1 MLRALTDGR
10 SRRSVAV
17 ILSGAGRP
25 RASGSP
31 RLSEVVLLTEVD
43 AAAMA
48 RERMAASLIATLTTP
63 LTPKLAAGLDGA
75 EWLEVRADVLG
86 DVDPEPLRRLFPG
99 KLLYTLRSR
108 AEGGFFEGSPE
119 RRKRRLLE
127 AAARYDRV
135 DLEGARDL
143 APELLTAVPRELRL
157 ISWHG
162 PASDVDALEACF
174 ARMATAEAAL
184 YKLVPWAVQPG
195 EALAPLMLLH
205 KLQRGDVVAFAGG
218 DAGTWTRLVAPR
230 LGAPIVFGAAGDAPG
245 APGQPSIRTL
255 CEDFGLPALPPV
267 ATLFGVVGNPVAHS
281 LSPRLHNG
289 AYRELGIPALYLPF
303 QTDAFGDF
311 WLEVV
316 EEGVLDTLGLPIH
329 GLSITAP
336 FKAAALAVAGAESP
350 LAGLVGGANT
360 LVLRQ
365 GVWEAEST
373 DAEGVVEPL
382 HERGIEVDGRRA
394 AVVGA
399 GGAGRAAAVGLSR
412 AGAKVTIFNR
422 NAERGA
428 RAAEELGME
437 YRGLGELAGAL
448 GAGELEMVVNAT
460 PVGRGGMG
468 LGAEVSA
475 KSGHAQETSQG
486 RRGEGAPA
494 RRGEKAAR
502 GEQILRGEQAQEGER
517 AVDEALPFP
526 VDGLRAGT
534 VVIDLVYRRAE
545 EGPTPLLA
553 AAAARGA
560 VTIDGR
566 EVLLGQA
573 RGQFRLMTGRE
584 LPGELARQ
592 LLGLPAGA

>member
-1 MLRALTDGR
+1 
-10 SRRSVAV
+10 
-17 ILSGAGRP
+17 
-25 RASGSP
+25 
-31 RLSEVVLLTEVD
+31 LSEAD
-43 AAAMA
+43 AAAVA
-48 RERMAASLIATLTTP
+48 ATTAAAATASLIATLTTP
-63 LTPKLAAGLDGA
+63 LTPELAAGLEGV

-108 AEGGFFEGSPE
+108 AEGGSFEGSAE

-143 APELLTAVPRELRL
+143 SPELLTAVPRAQRL

-162 PASDVDALEACF
+162 PASDAEALDACF
-174 ARMATAEAAL
+174 ARMASAEAAL

-205 KLQRGDVVAFAGG
+205 KLQRPDVIAFAGG

-230 LGAPIVFGAAGDAPG
+230 LGAPVVFGAAGEAPG

-316 EEGVLDTLGLPIH
+316 EEGVLEILGLPIH

-373 DAEGVVEPL
+373 DPEGVVEPL
-382 HERGIEVDGRRA
+382 RERGIEIEGRRA

-412 AGAKVTIFNR
+412 AGARVTLFNR
-422 NAERGA
+422 SAERGE
-428 RAAEELGME
+428 RAAEELGLE
-437 YRGLGELAGAL
+437 CRAL
-448 GAGELEMVVNAT
+448 GDLAVGDFAMVVNAT
-460 PVGRGGMG
+460 PVGRGGEVG
-468 LGAEVSA
+468 VGVGAGV
-475 KSGHAQETSQG
+475 ETGPGQQA
-486 RRGEGAPA
+486 RRGDPA
-494 RRGEKAAR
+494 RRGEQASR
-502 GEQILRGEQAQEGER
+502 GGQSERSER
-517 AVDEALPFP
+517 AKDEPLPFP
-526 VDGLRAGT
+526 VDALRAGT

-560 VTIDGR
+560 LTVDGR

-584 LPGELARQ
+584 LPRELARR
-592 LLGLPAGA
+592 LLGLPAAG

>member
-1 MLRALTDGR
+1 LAE
-10 SRRSVAV
+10 S
-17 ILSGAGRP
+17 
-25 RASGSP
+25 
-31 RLSEVVLLTEVD
+31 D
-43 AAAMA
+43 AAAA
-48 RERMAASLIATLTTP
+48 AVAATEEAAAPASLIATLTTP
-63 LTPKLAAGLDGA
+63 LTAELAAGLDGA

-86 DVDPEPLRRLFPG
+86 DLDPEPLRRLFPG

-108 AEGGFFEGSPE
+108 AEGGSFEGSPE

-127 AAARYDRV
+127 AAGRYDRV
-135 DLEGARDL
+135 DLEAARDL
-143 APELLTAVPRELRL
+143 SPELLTAVPREQRL

-162 PASDVDALEACF
+162 PASDVEALEACF
-174 ARMATAEAAL
+174 ARMAAAEAAL

-205 KLQRGDVVAFAGG
+205 QLQRDDVLAFAGG

-230 LGAPIVFGAAGDAPG
+230 LGAAVVFGAAGDAPG

-267 ATLFGVVGNPVAHS
+267 AALFGVVGNPVAHS

-316 EEGVLDTLGLPIH
+316 EEGVLETLGLPIH

-350 LAGLVGGANT
+350 LAGLIGGANT
-360 LVLRQ
+360 LVLRH

-373 DAEGVVEPL
+373 DVDGVVEPL
-382 HERGIEVDGRRA
+382 RERGIEIEGRRA

-412 AGAKVTIFNR
+412 AGARVTLFNR
-422 NAERGA
+422 SAERGEK
-428 RAAEELGME
+428 AAEELGLE
-437 YRGLGELAGAL
+437 WRALGELGGAI
-448 GAGELEMVVNAT
+448 GEFEILVNAT
-460 PVGRGGMG
+460 PVGRGADVGEET
-468 LGAEVSA
+468 GAGAGVGVGAGVEGSMQ
-475 KSGHAQETSQG
+475 SRPAQQASQASQASQV
-486 RRGEGAPA
+486 RRGESA
-494 RRGEKAAR
+494 RRGEQATR
-502 GEQILRGEQAQEGER
+502 GDQGQRGER
-517 AVDEALPFP
+517 AADEPLPFP

-534 VVIDLVYRRAE
+534 IVIDLVYRRPEA
-545 EGPTPLLA
+545 GPTPLLA

-560 VTIDGR
+560 VTVDGR

-573 RGQFRLMTGRE
+573 RGQFRLMTGRD
-584 LPGELARQ
+584 LPRELARR
-592 LLGLPAGA
+592 LLGLPPAG

>member
-1 MLRALTDGR
+1 LAEG
-10 SRRSVAV
+10 
-17 ILSGAGRP
+17 G
-25 RASGSP
+25 
-31 RLSEVVLLTEVD
+31 
-43 AAAMA
+43 AAAVA
-48 RERMAASLIATLTTP
+48 ATREATAAVAASLVATLTTP
-63 LTPKLAAGLDGA
+63 LTPELAAGLDGV

-127 AAARYDRV
+127 AARRYDRV
-135 DLEGARDL
+135 DLEAARDL
-143 APELLTAVPRELRL
+143 TPELLTAVPRALRL

-162 PASDVDALEACF
+162 PASDVEALEACF
-174 ARMATAEAAL
+174 ARMAAAEAAL

-205 KLQRGDVVAFAGG
+205 QLQRADVIAFAGG

-230 LGAPIVFGAAGDAPG
+230 LGAPVVFGAAGDAPG

-316 EEGVLDTLGLPIH
+316 EEGVLETLGLPIH

-336 FKAAALAVAGAESP
+336 FKAAALALAGAESP
-350 LAGLVGGANT
+350 LAGLIGGANT

-373 DAEGVVEPL
+373 DPEGVVEPL
-382 HERGIEVDGRRA
+382 RERGIEIEGRRA

-412 AGAKVTIFNR
+412 AGARVTIFNR
-422 NAERGA
+422 SAERGK

-437 YRGLGELAGAL
+437 CRALGELRGAI
-448 GAGELEMVVNAT
+448 GEFEIVVNAT
-460 PVGRGGMG
+460 PVGRGG
-468 LGAEVSA
+468 EV
-475 KSGHAQETSQG
+475 GVG
-486 RRGEGAPA
+486 M
-494 RRGEKAAR
+494 
-502 GEQILRGEQAQEGER
+502 
-517 AVDEALPFP
+517 
-526 VDGLRAGT
+526 DGLRAGT
-534 VVIDLVYRRAE
+534 VVIDLVYRRPE

-560 VTIDGR
+560 LTVDGR

-584 LPGELARQ
+584 LPRELARL
-592 LLGLPAGA
+592 LLGLPSVG

>member
-1 MLRALTDGR
+1 LAE
-10 SRRSVAV
+10 S
-17 ILSGAGRP
+17 
-25 RASGSP
+25 
-31 RLSEVVLLTEVD
+31 D
-43 AAAMA
+43 AAAA
-48 RERMAASLIATLTTP
+48 VATTEAAAAASLIATLTTP
-63 LTPKLAAGLDGA
+63 LTAELAAGLGGA

-86 DVDPEPLRRLFPG
+86 DLDPEPLRRLFPG

-108 AEGGFFEGSPE
+108 AEGGSFEGSTE

-127 AAARYDRV
+127 AAGRYDRV
-135 DLEGARDL
+135 DLEAARDL
-143 APELLTAVPRELRL
+143 SPELLTAVPRELRL

-162 PASDVDALEACF
+162 PASDVEALEACF
-174 ARMATAEAAL
+174 ARMAAAEAAL

-205 KLQRGDVVAFAGG
+205 QLRRDDVIAFAGG

-230 LGAPIVFGAAGDAPG
+230 LGAPVVFGAAGDAPG

-316 EEGVLDTLGLPIH
+316 EEGVLETLGLPIH

-350 LAGLVGGANT
+350 LAGLIGGANT

-373 DAEGVVEPL
+373 DVEGVVEPL
-382 HERGIEVDGRRA
+382 RERGIEIEGRRA

-412 AGAKVTIFNR
+412 AGARVTLFNR
-422 NAERGA
+422 SAERGEKA
-428 RAAEELGME
+428 AAELGLEWRALAELG
-437 YRGLGELAGAL
+437 GGI
-448 GAGELEMVVNAT
+448 GELEIVVNAT
-460 PVGRGGMG
+460 PVGRG
-468 LGAEVSA
+468 AEVGEETGAGAGVGAGVEGSMQ
-475 KSGHAQETSQG
+475 SRPAQQASQASQV
-486 RRGEGAPA
+486 RRGESA
-494 RRGEKAAR
+494 R
-502 GEQILRGEQAQEGER
+502 RGEQAQRGDQAQRGER
-517 AVDEALPFP
+517 AVDEPLPFP

-534 VVIDLVYRRAE
+534 VVIDLVYRRPE

-553 AAAARGA
+553 AVTARGA
-560 VTIDGR
+560 VTVDGR

-584 LPGELARQ
+584 LPRDLARR
-592 LLGLPAGA
+592 LLGLPPAGRDRDLVP

>member
-1 MLRALTDGR
+1 MAEGEGK
-10 SRRSVAV
+10 VAE
-17 ILSGAGRP
+17 A
-25 RASGSP
+25 
-31 RLSEVVLLTEVD
+31 T
-43 AAAMA
+43 AAATEA
-48 RERMAASLIATLTTP
+48 TAGASLVATLTTP
-63 LTPKLAAGLDGA
+63 LTPELAAGLDGV

-86 DVDPEPLRRLFPG
+86 DLDPEPLRRLFPG

-108 AEGGFFEGSPE
+108 AEGGFFEELAGAAQAAPARGRGALRPGGPRGSARPLAGAADRRAAGAAADLVARAGE
-119 RRKRRLLE
+119 RRR
-127 AAARYDRV
+127 
-135 DLEGARDL
+135 GASR
-143 APELLTAVPRELRL
+143 
-157 ISWHG
+157 
-162 PASDVDALEACF
+162 PAS
-174 ARMATAEAAL
+174 ARMAAAEAAL
-184 YKLVPWAVQPG
+184 FKLVPWAVQPG

-205 KLQRGDVVAFAGG
+205 QLRRTDVIAFAGG

-230 LGAPIVFGAAGDAPG
+230 LGAPVVFGAAGDAPG

-316 EEGVLDTLGLPIH
+316 EEGVLETLGLPIH

-350 LAGLVGGANT
+350 LAGLIGGANT

-365 GVWEAEST
+365 GVREAEST
-373 DAEGVVEPL
+373 DPKGSVERL
-382 HERGIEVDGRRA
+382 RERGIEIEGRRA

-399 GGAGRAAAVGLSR
+399 GRGRKGGGGGAVAGGGAGHDVQS
-412 AGAKVTIFNR
+412 
-422 NAERGA
+422 ERGSGGNG
-428 RAAEELGME
+428 RRRELGIE
-437 YRGLGELAGAL
+437 CRALGELGGAI
-448 GAGELEMVVNAT
+448 GELEMVVNAT
-460 PVGRGGMG
+460 PVGRGVEVGMGMGAGAGAGAGGAEAGMG
-468 LGAEVSA
+468 LQVRGAQQA
-475 KSGHAQETSQG
+475 SQA
-486 RRGEGAPA
+486 RRGEPA
-494 RRGEKAAR
+494 RRGEQAPR
-502 GEQILRGEQAQEGER
+502 GDQAQRGER
-517 AVDEALPFP
+517 AVDEPLPFP
-526 VDGLRAGT
+526 VDGLRPGT

-560 VTIDGR
+560 LTVDGR

-584 LPGELARQ
+584 LPRELARR
-592 LLGLPAGA
+592 LLGLPPAS

>member
-1 MLRALTDGR
+1 LAESD
-10 SRRSVAV
+10 V
-17 ILSGAGRP
+17 
-25 RASGSP
+25 
-31 RLSEVVLLTEVD
+31 
-43 AAAMA
+43 AAAVA
-48 RERMAASLIATLTTP
+48 TTEAAAGASLIATLTTP
-63 LTPKLAAGLDGA
+63 LTPELAAGLDGV

-86 DVDPEPLRRLFPG
+86 DLDPEPLRRLFPG

-108 AEGGFFEGSPE
+108 AEGGSFEGSPE

-127 AAARYDRV
+127 AAGRYDRV
-135 DLEGARDL
+135 DLEAARDL
-143 APELLTAVPRELRL
+143 SPEVLTAVPRELRL

-162 PASDVDALEACF
+162 PASDVEALEACF
-174 ARMATAEAAL
+174 ARMAAAEAAL

-205 KLQRGDVVAFAGG
+205 QLRRDDVIAFAGG

-230 LGAPIVFGAAGDAPG
+230 LGAPVVFGAAGDAPG

-267 ATLFGVVGNPVAHS
+267 AALFGVVGNPVAHS

-316 EEGVLDTLGLPIH
+316 EEGVLETLGLPIH

-350 LAGLVGGANT
+350 LAGLLGGANT

-373 DAEGVVEPL
+373 DGDGVVEPL
-382 HERGIEVDGRRA
+382 RERGIKVEGRRA

-412 AGAKVTIFNR
+412 AGARVTIFNR
-422 NAERGA
+422 SAERGEK
-428 RAAEELGME
+428 AAEELGLE
-437 YRGLGELAGAL
+437 WRTLGEL
-448 GAGELEMVVNAT
+448 GAGEFDVVVHAT
-460 PVGRGGMG
+460 PVGRGEEVGEEAG
-468 LGAEVSA
+468 TGAGVEGNMQSRPA
-475 KSGHAQETSQG
+475 QQASHARRGESTRRGDQAPRGDQAQ
-486 RRGEGAPA
+486 RGEGAV
-494 RRGEKAAR
+494 G
-502 GEQILRGEQAQEGER
+502 
-517 AVDEALPFP
+517 AVDDPLPFP

-534 VVIDLVYRRAE
+534 VVIDLVYRRPE

-560 VTIDGR
+560 VTVDGR

-573 RGQFRLMTGRE
+573 RGQFRLMTGRD
-584 LPGELARQ
+584 LPRELARR
-592 LLGLPAGA
+592 LLGLPPAG

>member
-1 MLRALTDGR
+1 
-10 SRRSVAV
+10 VAEGEGEAAV
-17 ILSGAGRP
+17 GAG
-25 RASGSP
+25 AAG
-31 RLSEVVLLTEVD
+31 TAG
-43 AAAMA
+43 AAAEGTA
-48 RERMAASLIATLTTP
+48 AASLIATLTTP
-63 LTPKLAAGLDGA
+63 LTPELAAGLDGV

-86 DVDPEPLRRLFPG
+86 DLDPEPLRQLFPG

-108 AEGGFFEGSPE
+108 AEGGLFEGSPE

-135 DLEGARDL
+135 DLEAARDL
-143 APELLTAVPRELRL
+143 TPELLTAVPRELRL

-162 PASDVDALEACF
+162 PASDVEALDACF
-174 ARMATAEAAL
+174 GRMAAADAAL

-195 EALAPLMLLH
+195 EALAPLLLLH
-205 KLQRGDVVAFAGG
+205 QLQRPDVIAFAGG

-230 LGAPIVFGAAGDAPG
+230 LGAPVVFGAAGDAPG

-267 ATLFGVVGNPVAHS
+267 AALFGVVGNPVAHS

-316 EEGVLDTLGLPIH
+316 EEGVLETLGLPIH

-336 FKAAALAVAGAESP
+336 FKAAALAVAAAESP
-350 LAGLVGGANT
+350 LASLVGGANT
-360 LVLRQ
+360 LVLRD

-373 DAEGVVEPL
+373 DVDGVVEPL
-382 HERGIEVDGRRA
+382 RERGIQIEGRRA

-399 GGAGRAAAVGLSR
+399 GGAGRAAAVGLAR
-412 AGAKVTIFNR
+412 AGAQVTMFNR
-422 NAERGA
+422 SLERGE
-428 RAAEELGME
+428 RAAEELGLE
-437 YRGLGELAGAL
+437 CRGLGELAIGDF
-448 GAGELEMVVNAT
+448 ELVVHAT
-460 PVGRGGMG
+460 PVGRGAEGG
-468 LGAEVSA
+468 GGVGAKPEA
-475 KSGHAQETSQG
+475 ATQAQSVPGSQARRAEAG
-486 RRGEGAPA
+486 RRGEQT
-494 RRGEKAAR
+494 AR
-502 GEQILRGEQAQEGER
+502 GEQVPPGER
-517 AVDEALPFP
+517 AEDELLPFP

-534 VVIDLVYRRAE
+534 VVIDLVYRRPD
-545 EGPTPLLA
+545 EGSTPLLA

-560 VTIDGR
+560 LTVDGR

-584 LPGELARQ
+584 LPRDLARR
-592 LLGLPAGA
+592 LLKLRAAG

>member
-1 MLRALTDGR
+1 MSEADEAAVAATRAT
-10 SRRSVAV
+10 
-17 ILSGAGRP
+17 
-25 RASGSP
+25 
-31 RLSEVVLLTEVD
+31 
-43 AAAMA
+43 AAAS
-48 RERMAASLIATLTTP
+48 ASLIATLTTP
-63 LTPKLAAGLDGA
+63 LTPELAAGLDGV

-86 DVDPEPLRRLFPG
+86 DLDPEPLRRLFPG

-108 AEGGFFEGSPE
+108 AEGGGFEGSPE

-143 APELLTAVPRELRL
+143 GPELLTAVTRERRL

-162 PASDVDALEACF
+162 PASDADMLEACF
-174 ARMATAEAAL
+174 GRLAAAEAAL

-195 EALAPLMLLH
+195 EALAPLTLLH
-205 KLQRGDVVAFAGG
+205 RLQRPDVIAFAGG

-230 LGAPIVFGAAGDAPG
+230 LGAPVVFGAAGEAPG
-245 APGQPSIRTL
+245 APGQPSIRAL
-255 CEDFGLPALPPV
+255 CEDYGLPALPPV

-316 EEGVLDTLGLPIH
+316 EEGVLETLGLPIH

-336 FKAAALAVAGAESP
+336 FKAAALVVAGAESP

-373 DAEGVVEPL
+373 DPEGVVEPL
-382 HERGIEVDGRRA
+382 RERGIRIAGRRA

-399 GGAGRAAAVGLSR
+399 GGAGRAAAVGLSH
-412 AGAKVTIFNR
+412 AGAQVTLFNR
-422 NAERGA
+422 SAERGES
-428 RAAEELGME
+428 AAADLGLACLP
-437 YRGLGELAGAL
+437 LGNLAPGDFDL
-448 GAGELEMVVNAT
+448 LVNAT
-460 PVGRGGMG
+460 PVGRAEGG
-468 LGAEVSA
+468 LG
-475 KSGHAQETSQG
+475 G
-486 RRGEGAPA
+486 GEGQEAKDGQHPQHSQA
-494 RRGEKAAR
+494 G
-502 GEQILRGEQAQEGER
+502 GQAQRGER
-517 AVDEALPFP
+517 AQGGERAQAGGRGSDEPLPFP
-526 VDGLRAGT
+526 VDALRPGT

-545 EGPTPLLA
+545 EGPTSLLA

-560 VTIDGR
+560 VTVDGR

-573 RGQFRLMTGRE
+573 RGQFRIMTGRE
-584 LPGELARQ
+584 LPGELARR
-592 LLGLPAGA
+592 LLGLPPAA

>member
-1 MLRALTDGR
+1 MAECEGN
-10 SRRSVAV
+10 V
-17 ILSGAGRP
+17 
-25 RASGSP
+25 
-31 RLSEVVLLTEVD
+31 
-43 AAAMA
+43 AAAA
-48 RERMAASLIATLTTP
+48 TTTTTEETAGASLIATLTTP
-63 LTPKLAAGLDGA
+63 LTPELAAGLDGV

-86 DVDPEPLRRLFPG
+86 DLDPEPLRRLFPG

-127 AAARYDRV
+127 AAGRYDRV
-135 DLEGARDL
+135 DLEAARDL
-143 APELLTAVPRELRL
+143 SPELLTAVPRALRL

-162 PASDVDALEACF
+162 PASDVEALEACF
-174 ARMATAEAAL
+174 ARMAAAEAAL

-195 EALAPLMLLH
+195 EALAPLILLH
-205 KLQRGDVVAFAGG
+205 QLQRTDVIAFAGG

-230 LGAPIVFGAAGDAPG
+230 LGAPVVFGAAGDAPG

-316 EEGVLDTLGLPIH
+316 EEGVLETLGLPIH

-350 LAGLVGGANT
+350 LAGLIGGANT

-373 DAEGVVEPL
+373 DPEGVVEPL
-382 HERGIEVDGRRA
+382 RERGIAIEGRRA

-412 AGAKVTIFNR
+412 AGARVTMFNR
-422 NAERGA
+422 SAERGE
-428 RAAEELGME
+428 RAAEELGIE
-437 YRGLGELAGAL
+437 CRALGELGGAI
-448 GAGELEMVVNAT
+448 GELEMVVNAT
-460 PVGRGGMG
+460 PVGRGAEVG
-468 LGAEVSA
+468 LGVEAWAGGAEAGVGGQVRA
-475 KSGHAQETSQG
+475 GQQASQA
-486 RRGEGAPA
+486 RRGDAA
-494 RRGEKAAR
+494 RRGEQAPR
-502 GEQILRGEQAQEGER
+502 GDQAQRGER

-526 VDGLRAGT
+526 VDGLRPGT
-534 VVIDLVYRRAE
+534 VVIDLVYRRPE

-560 VTIDGR
+560 LTVDGR

-584 LPGELARQ
+584 LPRELARRQ
-592 LLGLPAGA
+592 LGLPAAG

>member
-1 MLRALTDGR
+1 
-10 SRRSVAV
+10 
-17 ILSGAGRP
+17 
-25 RASGSP
+25 
-31 RLSEVVLLTEVD
+31 LTEVD

-48 RERMAASLIATLTTP
+48 REGMAAATTGAAAASLIATLTTP
-63 LTPKLAAGLDGA
+63 LTPELAAGLDGV

-230 LGAPIVFGAAGDAPG
+230 LGAPVVFGAAGDTPG

-316 EEGVLDTLGLPIH
+316 EEGVLETLGLPIH

-412 AGAKVTIFNR
+412 AGARVTIFNR
-422 NAERGA
+422 SAERGE

-437 YRGLGELAGAL
+437 CRGLGELEGAL
-448 GAGELEMVVNAT
+448 RAGEFEMVVNAT
-460 PVGRGGMG
+460 PVGRGGEVGVGMG
-468 LGAEVSA
+468 AGAGAGAGAGTGAEVD
-475 KSGHAQETSQG
+475 GGRHAQQALQG
-486 RRGEGAPA
+486 RRGETAPA
-494 RRGEKAAR
+494 RRGEQAGR
-502 GEQILRGEQAQEGER
+502 GEQILRGEQAREGER

-526 VDGLRAGT
+526 VDGLHAGT

-560 VTIDGR
+560 VTVDGR

-584 LPGELARQ
+584 LPGELARR
-592 LLGLPAGA
+592 LLGLPAGG

>member
-1 MLRALTDGR
+1 MAEG
-10 SRRSVAV
+10 
-17 ILSGAGRP
+17 
-25 RASGSP
+25 
-31 RLSEVVLLTEVD
+31 D
-43 AAAMA
+43 AAAVA
-48 RERMAASLIATLTTP
+48 ATRETTTTTAASLVATLTTP
-63 LTPKLAAGLDGA
+63 LTPELAAGLDGV

-86 DVDPEPLRRLFPG
+86 DLDPEPLRRLFPG

-127 AAARYDRV
+127 AAGRYDRV

-143 APELLTAVPRELRL
+143 SPELLTAVPQALRL

-162 PASDVDALEACF
+162 PASDVEALEACF
-174 ARMATAEAAL
+174 ARMAAAEAAL

-205 KLQRGDVVAFAGG
+205 QLRRADVIAFAGG
-218 DAGTWTRLVAPR
+218 DAGTWTRLLAPR
-230 LGAPIVFGAAGDAPG
+230 LGAPVVFGAAGDAPG

-316 EEGVLDTLGLPIH
+316 EEGVLETLGLPIH

-373 DAEGVVEPL
+373 DPEGVVEPL
-382 HERGIEVDGRRA
+382 RERGIEIEGRRA

-412 AGAKVTIFNR
+412 AGARVTMFNR
-422 NAERGA
+422 SAERGE
-428 RAAEELGME
+428 RAAEELGLE
-437 YRGLGELAGAL
+437 CRALGELGGAI
-448 GAGELEMVVNAT
+448 GELEMVVNAT
-460 PVGRGGMG
+460 PVGRGAEVGVGMG
-468 LGAEVSA
+468 AGAAGPEAGAGGQVR
-475 KSGHAQETSQG
+475 GAQQASQG
-486 RRGEGAPA
+486 RRGEAA
-494 RRGEKAAR
+494 RRGEQVQR
-502 GEQILRGEQAQEGER
+502 GER
-517 AVDEALPFP
+517 AADEPLPFP

-534 VVIDLVYRRAE
+534 VVIDLVYRRPE

-560 VTIDGR
+560 LTVDGR

-584 LPGELARQ
+584 LPRELARR
-592 LLGLPAGA
+592 LLGLPSVG

>member
-1 MLRALTDGR
+1 LAEG
-10 SRRSVAV
+10 
-17 ILSGAGRP
+17 
-25 RASGSP
+25 
-31 RLSEVVLLTEVD
+31 D
-43 AAAMA
+43 AAAVAAA
-48 RERMAASLIATLTTP
+48 REATTATAASLVATLTTP
-63 LTPKLAAGLDGA
+63 LTPELAAGLDGV

-86 DVDPEPLRRLFPG
+86 DLDPEPLRRLFPG

-108 AEGGFFEGSPE
+108 AEGGFFEGSAE

-127 AAARYDRV
+127 AAGRYDRV
-135 DLEGARDL
+135 DLEVARDL

-162 PASDVDALEACF
+162 PASDVEALEACF
-174 ARMATAEAAL
+174 ARMAAAEAAL

-205 KLQRGDVVAFAGG
+205 QLQRADVIAFAGG

-230 LGAPIVFGAAGDAPG
+230 LGAPVVFGAAGDAPG

-255 CEDFGLPALPPV
+255 CDDFGLPALPPV

-316 EEGVLDTLGLPIH
+316 EEGVLETLGLAIH

-350 LAGLVGGANT
+350 LAGLIGGANT

-373 DAEGVVEPL
+373 DPEGVVEPL
-382 HERGIEVDGRRA
+382 RERGIEIEGRRA

-412 AGAKVTIFNR
+412 AGARVTIFNR
-422 NAERGA
+422 SAERGE

-437 YRGLGELAGAL
+437 CRALGELAVAM
-448 GAGELEMVVNAT
+448 GELEMVVNAT
-460 PVGRGGMG
+460 PVGRGAEVGVGMG
-468 LGAEVSA
+468 VGPGAARPEAGAGGQVR
-475 KSGHAQETSQG
+475 GAQQASQG
-486 RRGEGAPA
+486 RRGEAA
-494 RRGEKAAR
+494 RRGE
-502 GEQILRGEQAQEGER
+502 QVQPGER
-517 AVDEALPFP
+517 AADEALPFP

-534 VVIDLVYRRAE
+534 VVIDLVYRRPE

-560 VTIDGR
+560 LTVDGR

-584 LPGELARQ
+584 LPRELARR
-592 LLGLPAGA
+592 LLGLPPVG

>member
-1 MLRALTDGR
+1 
-10 SRRSVAV
+10 
-17 ILSGAGRP
+17 
-25 RASGSP
+25 
-31 RLSEVVLLTEVD
+31 LTESDV
-43 AAAMA
+43 AAAVA
-48 RERMAASLIATLTTP
+48 TTEAAAGASLIATLTTP
-63 LTPKLAAGLDGA
+63 LTPELAAGLGGV
-75 EWLEVRADVLG
+75 EWLEMRADVLG
-86 DVDPEPLRRLFPG
+86 DLDPEPLRRLFPG

-108 AEGGFFEGSPE
+108 AEGGSFEGSPE

-127 AAARYDRV
+127 AAGRYDRV
-135 DLEGARDL
+135 DLEVARDL
-143 APELLTAVPRELRL
+143 SPELLTAVPRELRL
-157 ISWHG
+157 LSWHG
-162 PASDVDALEACF
+162 PASDVEALEACF
-174 ARMATAEAAL
+174 ARMAAAEAAL

-205 KLQRGDVVAFAGG
+205 QLRRDDVIAFAGG

-230 LGAPIVFGAAGDAPG
+230 LGAPVVFGAAGDAPG

-267 ATLFGVVGNPVAHS
+267 AALFGVVGNPVAHS

-316 EEGVLDTLGLPIH
+316 EEGVLETLGLPIH

-350 LAGLVGGANT
+350 LAGLIGGANT

-373 DAEGVVEPL
+373 DVDGVVEPL
-382 HERGIEVDGRRA
+382 RERGIKVEGRRA

-412 AGAKVTIFNR
+412 AGARVTLFNR
-422 NAERGA
+422 SRERGEK
-428 RAAEELGME
+428 AAEELGLE
-437 YRGLGELAGAL
+437 WRPLGELGGAI
-448 GAGELEMVVNAT
+448 GEFEVVVNAT
-460 PVGRGGMG
+460 PVGRG
-468 LGAEVSA
+468 AEVGEEAWAGAAAGAGIASMQ
-475 KSGHAQETSQG
+475 SRPAQQASQV
-486 RRGEGAPA
+486 RRGEAA
-494 RRGEKAAR
+494 RRGDQATRGDQAQR
-502 GEQILRGEQAQEGER
+502 GEGGER
-517 AVDEALPFP
+517 AVDDPPPFP
-526 VDGLRAGT
+526 VDELRAGT
-534 VVIDLVYRRAE
+534 IVVDLVYRRPE

-553 AAAARGA
+553 AAAASGA
-560 VTIDGR
+560 VTVDGR

-573 RGQFRLMTGRE
+573 RGQFRLMTGRD
-584 LPGELARQ
+584 LPRDLARR
-592 LLGLPAGA
+592 LLGLPPAG

>member
-1 MLRALTDGR
+1 LAEGDVAAVAATTRAAT
-10 SRRSVAV
+10 
-17 ILSGAGRP
+17 
-25 RASGSP
+25 
-31 RLSEVVLLTEVD
+31 
-43 AAAMA
+43 
-48 RERMAASLIATLTTP
+48 AASLVATLTTP
-63 LTPKLAAGLDGA
+63 LTPELAAGLDGV

-86 DVDPEPLRRLFPG
+86 DLDPEPLRRLFPG

-127 AAARYDRV
+127 AAGRYDRV

-143 APELLTAVPRELRL
+143 LPELLTAVPRAQRL

-162 PASDVDALEACF
+162 PASDLDALEACF
-174 ARMATAEAAL
+174 ARMAAAEAAL

-205 KLQRGDVVAFAGG
+205 QLRRTDVIAFAGG

-230 LGAPIVFGAAGDAPG
+230 LGAPVVFGAAGDAPG

-316 EEGVLDTLGLPIH
+316 EEGVLETLGLPIH

-373 DAEGVVEPL
+373 DPEGVVEPL
-382 HERGIEVDGRRA
+382 RERGIEIEGRRA

-412 AGAKVTIFNR
+412 AGARVTLFNR
-422 NAERGA
+422 SLERGE
-428 RAAEELGME
+428 RAAEELGLE
-437 YRGLGELAGAL
+437 CRALGELAVAM
-448 GAGELEMVVNAT
+448 GEFEVVVNAT
-460 PVGRGGMG
+460 PVGRGA
-468 LGAEVSA
+468 GAEVGVGVGMGA
-475 KSGHAQETSQG
+475 GGAEAGAGGQVRGAQQASQ
-486 RRGEGAPA
+486 A
-494 RRGEKAAR
+494 RRGEAAR
-502 GEQILRGEQAQEGER
+502 RGEQAPRSEQAQRSEK
-517 AVDEALPFP
+517 AVDEPLPFP
-526 VDGLRAGT
+526 VDELRAGT

-560 VTIDGR
+560 LTVDGR

-584 LPGELARQ
+584 LPRELARR
-592 LLGLPAGA
+592 LLGLSPAG

>member
-1 MLRALTDGR
+1 
-10 SRRSVAV
+10 
-17 ILSGAGRP
+17 
-25 RASGSP
+25 
-31 RLSEVVLLTEVD
+31 LSEVDAVAKTTE
-43 AAAMA
+43 ATA
-48 RERMAASLIATLTTP
+48 AASLIATLTTP
-63 LTPKLAAGLDGA
+63 LTPELAAGLDGV

-86 DVDPEPLRRLFPG
+86 DLDPEPLRRLFPG

-143 APELLTAVPRELRL
+143 SPELLTAVPRALRL

-162 PASDVDALEACF
+162 PANDAEALDACF
-174 ARMATAEAAL
+174 ARMAAAEAAL

-195 EALAPLMLLH
+195 EALAPLALLH
-205 KLQRGDVVAFAGG
+205 RLQRPDVIAFAGG

-230 LGAPIVFGAAGDAPG
+230 LGAPVVFGAAGDAPG

-267 ATLFGVVGNPVAHS
+267 GTLFGVVGNPVAHS

-316 EEGVLDTLGLPIH
+316 EEGVLEVLGLPIH

-373 DAEGVVEPL
+373 DPEGVVEPL
-382 HERGIEVDGRRA
+382 RERGIEIEGRTA

-412 AGAKVTIFNR
+412 AGARVTLFNR
-422 NAERGA
+422 SAERGE
-428 RAAEELGME
+428 RAAEELGLE
-437 YRGLGELAGAL
+437 CRPLGELAVAL
-448 GAGELEMVVNAT
+448 GEFEMVVNAT
-460 PVGRGGMG
+460 PVGRGGEMG
-468 LGAEVSA
+468 AGVGAGAETGPGQQA
-475 KSGHAQETSQG
+475 
-486 RRGEGAPA
+486 RRGDPA
-494 RRGEKAAR
+494 RRGEQAPR
-502 GEQILRGEQAQEGER
+502 GGQSERGER
-517 AVDEALPFP
+517 AVDEPLPFP

-560 VTIDGR
+560 LTVDGR

-584 LPGELARQ
+584 LPGELARR
-592 LLGLPAGA
+592 LLGLPPAG

>member
-1 MLRALTDGR
+1 LAEGEGN
-10 SRRSVAV
+10 V
-17 ILSGAGRP
+17 
-25 RASGSP
+25 
-31 RLSEVVLLTEVD
+31 
-43 AAAMA
+43 AAAVA
-48 RERMAASLIATLTTP
+48 ATEETAGASLIATLTTP
-63 LTPKLAAGLDGA
+63 LTPELAAGLDGV

-86 DVDPEPLRRLFPG
+86 DLDPEPLRRLFPG

-127 AAARYDRV
+127 AAGRYDRV
-135 DLEGARDL
+135 DLEAARDL
-143 APELLTAVPRELRL
+143 SPELLTAVPRALRL

-162 PASDVDALEACF
+162 PASDVEALEACF
-174 ARMATAEAAL
+174 ARMAAAEAAL

-205 KLQRGDVVAFAGG
+205 QLQRTDVIAFAGG

-230 LGAPIVFGAAGDAPG
+230 LGAPVVFGAAGDAPG

-316 EEGVLDTLGLPIH
+316 EEGVLETLGLPIH

-350 LAGLVGGANT
+350 LAGLIGGANT

-373 DAEGVVEPL
+373 DPDGVVEPL
-382 HERGIEVDGRRA
+382 RERGIAIEGRRA

-412 AGAKVTIFNR
+412 AGARVTMFNR
-422 NAERGA
+422 SAERGE
-428 RAAEELGME
+428 RAAEELGIE
-437 YRGLGELAGAL
+437 CRALGELGGAIVDF
-448 GAGELEMVVNAT
+448 EMVVNAT
-460 PVGRGGMG
+460 PVGRGAEVGMG
-468 LGAEVSA
+468 VEAWAGGAEAGVGGQVRA
-475 KSGHAQETSQG
+475 GQQASQA
-486 RRGEGAPA
+486 RRGDAA
-494 RRGEKAAR
+494 RRGEQAPR
-502 GEQILRGEQAQEGER
+502 GDQAQRGER
-517 AVDEALPFP
+517 AVDEPLPFP
-526 VDGLRAGT
+526 VDRLRPGT
-534 VVIDLVYRRAE
+534 VVIDLVYRRPE

-560 VTIDGR
+560 LTVDGR

-584 LPGELARQ
+584 LPRELARR
-592 LLGLPAGA
+592 LLGLPSVG

>member
-1 MLRALTDGR
+1 MAEGD
-10 SRRSVAV
+10 
-17 ILSGAGRP
+17 
-25 RASGSP
+25 
-31 RLSEVVLLTEVD
+31 E
-43 AAAMA
+43 AAAA
-48 RERMAASLIATLTTP
+48 AATPAATTAATATAVASLIATLTTP
-63 LTPKLAAGLDGA
+63 LTPELAAGLGGV

-86 DVDPEPLRRLFPG
+86 DLDPEPLRRLFPG

-108 AEGGFFEGSPE
+108 AEGGAFEGSPE

-135 DLEGARDL
+135 DLEAARDL
-143 APELLTAVPRELRL
+143 SPELLTAVPRELRL

-162 PASDVDALEACF
+162 PASDVEALEACF
-174 ARMATAEAAL
+174 ARMEAAEAAL

-195 EALAPLMLLH
+195 EALAPLLLLH
-205 KLQRGDVVAFAGG
+205 QLQRTDVIAFAGG

-230 LGAPIVFGAAGDAPG
+230 LGAPVVFGAAGDAPG

-316 EEGVLDTLGLPIH
+316 EEGVLETLGLPIH

-350 LAGLVGGANT
+350 LAGLVGSANT

-373 DAEGVVEPL
+373 DPEGVVEPL
-382 HERGIEVDGRRA
+382 RERGIKIEGRRA

-412 AGAKVTIFNR
+412 AGAQVTMFNR
-422 NAERGA
+422 GAERGEK
-428 RAAEELGME
+428 AAEELGLE
-437 YRGLGELAGAL
+437 CRALGELAGGGVGSVGSL
-448 GAGELEMVVNAT
+448 GSVASVGEFEMVVNAT
-460 PVGRGGMG
+460 LVGR
-468 LGAEVSA
+468 
-475 KSGHAQETSQG
+475 
-486 RRGEGAPA
+486 
-494 RRGEKAAR
+494 
-502 GEQILRGEQAQEGER
+502 
-517 AVDEALPFP
+517 ALPFP

-534 VVIDLVYRRAE
+534 VVVDLVYRRPE

-560 VTIDGR
+560 ETVDGR

-584 LPGELARQ
+584 LPRELARR
-592 LLGLPAGA
+592 LLGLPPAV